1 MIRSL
6 SLLKYSLNI
15 SQRAHVRL
23 LSSSRG
29 VGKRIVPAT
38 FTGADTNGRQQLPH
52 SRPVRL
58 WSSSCAAVSVAHRR
72 YSTQQA
78 ESTEEETLHTIISD
92 TENVQGTKRIQ

>member
-6 SLLKYSLNI
+6 SLLKYSLNV
-15 SQRAHVRL
+15 SQRAHISL

-29 VGKRIVPAT
+29 VGKRIT
-38 FTGADTNGRQQLPH
+38 
-52 SRPVRL
+52 
-58 WSSSCAAVSVAHRR
+58 CAAGVSVAHRR

-92 TENVQGTKRIQ
+92 TENVQGKPNVLKLQVYV